1 MGEAVKA
8 KIEKTPDARI
18 MRA

>member
-8 KIEKTPDARI
+8 KIEKTPDARM

>member
-8 KIEKTPDARI
+8 KIEKTPEARM

>member
-8 KIEKTPDARI
+8 KIEKTPDAR
-18 MRA
+18 MMCA